1 MFPGDVDS
9 SFNLLGVTSMSKL
22 SNTVINRSVAL
33 AAATL
38 ALAAPFA
45 AQASDADAAMDSCI
59 SAFLAS
65 HLPKDQRVQVRKED
79 AASSPV
85 NVHARAY
92 KILVTARGVQS
103 GKYLARGSCIVD
115 RHGQV
120 VAVDGK
126 PILQRLAAR

>member
-1 MFPGDVDS
+1 
-9 SFNLLGVTSMSKL
+9 MSKL
-22 SNTVINRSVAL
+22 SNTVINRSLAL

-38 ALAAPFA
+38 TLAAPFA
-45 AQASDADAAMDSCI
+45 ARAGNADAAMDSCI
-59 SAFLAS
+59 SAFVAA
-65 HLPKDQRVQVRKED
+65 HLPKEQPVRVRKED

-92 KILVTARGVQS
+92 KILVTARGVES

-126 PILQRLAAR
+126 PVVQRLAAR